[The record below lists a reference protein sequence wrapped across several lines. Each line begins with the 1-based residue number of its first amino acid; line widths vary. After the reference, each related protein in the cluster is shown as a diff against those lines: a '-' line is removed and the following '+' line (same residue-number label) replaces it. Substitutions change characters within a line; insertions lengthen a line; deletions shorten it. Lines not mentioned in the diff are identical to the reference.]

1 MFRLEVKFQNLTM
14 KEYIPQDACALTIG
28 RHGKNDIVLRD
39 NSVSRH
45 HASFMK
51 EGENLFVTDE
61 GSKNGTIVNGLKVE
75 SVRLEDGDVI
85 RIGDNLVIVVSVS
98 SNDETGATVTGEHV
112 RRVTIPSSS
121 D

>member
-1 MFRLEVKFQNLTM
+1 
-14 KEYIPQDACALTIG
+14 
-28 RHGKNDIVLRD
+28 
-39 NSVSRH
+39 
-45 HASFMK
+45 
-51 EGENLFVTDE
+51 
-61 GSKNGTIVNGLKVE
+61 VNGLKVE

>member
-1 MFRLEVKFQNLTM
+1 M
-14 KEYIPQDACALTIG
+14 KEYIPKEECTLTIG
-28 RHGKNDIVLRD
+28 RHGENDIVLRD
-39 NSVSRH
+39 SSVSRH

-75 SVRLEDGDVI
+75 SARLEDGDVI
-85 RIGDNLVIVVSVS
+85 RIGDNLVIVVSVTS
-98 SNDETGATVTGEHV
+98 DIETGSTVTGEHV
-112 RRVTIPSSS
+112 RRATMPDRS